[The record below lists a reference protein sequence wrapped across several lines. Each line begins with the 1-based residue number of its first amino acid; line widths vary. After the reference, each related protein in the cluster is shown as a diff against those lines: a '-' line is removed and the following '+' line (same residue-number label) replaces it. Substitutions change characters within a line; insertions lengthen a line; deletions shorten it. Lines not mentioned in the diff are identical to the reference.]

1 MVKGRG
7 AGSTVVRRQHI
18 ASALIQKSDERE
30 GRARS
35 SAGRLVRGSPCHIKA
50 SGLVSGLAR
59 SATCAPVMFNTAR
72 GLAKR
77 WIPWTLDRKPRVA
90 NLLITHS
97 TAPALTGQFVALTTC
112 SRNIGLGCLVDLPL
126 KKGAAKS
133 AAAIVQT
140 PRVTATR
147 R

>member
-1 MVKGRG
+1 M
-7 AGSTVVRRQHI
+7 
-18 ASALIQKSDERE
+18 
-30 GRARS
+30 
-35 SAGRLVRGSPCHIKA
+35 RGSPCHIKA

-72 GLAKR
+72 GPANR

-97 TAPALTGQFVALTTC
+97 TALALTGQFVALTAC
-112 SRNIGLGCLVDLPL
+112 SQNIGLGCLVDLPL
-126 KKGAAKS
+126 KEGAAKG

-140 PRVTATR
+140 LRVTGTR